1 MNLTETLEDTA
12 KYVRLLLPLMTKHR
26 VPITPINYATWYY
39 HVSGKNK
46 ELTKAI
52 DSIIERNEPFSE
64 EINDDIYKRYFLDS
78 EENSLNE
85 IRDKLQQTLHI
96 VFGDLKELSGQTQK
110 YESTALESV
119 DKLTDDMS
127 VSDIRD
133 VLDSVIVATKEIR
146 KSGEAVHQKLEDTTK
161 TLQTLKKEFEHAK
174 TELLQDFLTGVMN
187 RKGFDESLAK
197 CVSEVTDYLCVLV
210 LDIDHFKKFNDKHGH
225 IVGDEVLK
233 FVAKNVQKEVRG
245 NDIMARIGGEEFAVI
260 LPKTPLLGAVTVAE
274 NVRAA
279 ISRLKLERK
288 GKAEKLETIT
298 VSIGAAQYR
307 QGESLEDLVN
317 RADQALYLAKNTG
330 RNRVSTETMLSD
342 NSKLNT
348 TNFSK
353 KV

>member
-12 KYVRLLLPLMTKHR
+12 RYVRLILPLMTKHR
-26 VPITPINYATWYY
+26 IPITPINYATWYY

-46 ELTKAI
+46 ELTKTI
-52 DSIIERNEPFSE
+52 DSIIEKNEPFSE
-64 EINDDIYKRYFLDS
+64 KTNDEIYKRFFLDN

-85 IRDKLQQTLHI
+85 IREKLQQTLLV
-96 VFGDLKELSGQTQK
+96 VFGDLKKLSGQTQE

-119 DKLTDDMS
+119 GKLSEDMS
-127 VSDIRD
+127 VNDIRD
-133 VLDSVIVATKEIR
+133 VLDNVIVATRKIR
-146 KSGEAVHQKLEDTTK
+146 ESGDAVHQKLEETTR

-174 TELLQDFLTGVMN
+174 SELLQDFLTGVMN
-187 RKGFDESLAK
+187 RKGFDEFLAK
-197 CVSEVTDYLCVLV
+197 SVSEATDNLCVLI
-210 LDIDHFKKFNDKHGH
+210 LDIDFFKKFNDKHGH
-225 IVGDEVLK
+225 LVGDEVLK
-233 FVAKNVQKEVRG
+233 FVAKNIQKEVRG

-298 VSIGAAQYR
+298 VSIGAAQFR
-307 QGESLEDLVN
+307 KGESLENFVN

-330 RNRVSTETMLSD
+330 RNRVSTETMLSS
-342 NSKLNT
+342 NGE
-348 TNFSK
+348 
-353 KV
+353 